1 MKRKTV
7 RPIVKAYRKA
17 VSAFFRKV
25 SAFFRKGRS
34 MARRGYVI
42 DAVLPKEPKKI
53 TEASVRRIKKISSN
67 LYKKS
72 YYVTEEGEVISGE
85 EGRKYERSM
94 AAKKAAETRKRNK
107 RIGEIPIRY
116 DWEIAFD
123 WLEGIIK
130 QVEERGMERVAN
142 AIRDIVDAAVIRSS
156 EREVGMIIVS
166 QQAEVLQSIQ
176 EIAEAFYSAQSG
188 KYSYAVSKL
197 SQLLGGGAITA
208 AQFSEYESADEDGE
222 YEYR

>member
-7 RPIVKAYRKA
+7 RPVVKAYRKA
-17 VSAFFRKV
+17 V

-53 TEASVRRIKKISSN
+53 TEASVRRIKKIYAN

-72 YYVTEEGEVISGE
+72 YFVTEEGEVISGE
-85 EGRKYERSM
+85 EGRKYERSRS
-94 AAKKAAETRKRNK
+94 AKKAAETRKRK
-107 RIGEIPIRY
+107 KQESSIRY
-116 DWEIAFD
+116 DWQIAFD
-123 WLEGIIK
+123 WLEGIIQK
-130 QVEERGMERVAN
+130 VTEKGSERVAS

-166 QQAEVLQSIQ
+166 QQDEVRQSIE
-176 EIAEAFYSAQSG
+176 EIAESFYSAQSG
-188 KYSYAVSKL
+188 KYSYALSKL
-197 SQLLGGGAITA
+197 SQILGGGALTA
-208 AQFSEYESADEDGE
+208 AQLSDYESADEDGE

>member
-17 VSAFFRKV
+17 VSAFFRK
-25 SAFFRKGRS
+25 GRS

-42 DAVLPKEPKKI
+42 DAVLPEEPKKI

-85 EGRKYERSM
+85 EGRKYERSR
-94 AAKKAAETRKRNK
+94 AAKKAAETRKRK
-107 RIGEIPIRY
+107 KQESSFKY
-116 DWEIAFD
+116 DWQIAFD

-130 QVEERGMERVAN
+130 QVEERGMERVAS

-166 QQAEVLQSIQ
+166 QQDEVRQSIE
-176 EIAEAFYSAQSG
+176 EIAEFFYSAQSG

>member
-7 RPIVKAYRKA
+7 RPVVKAYRKA
-17 VSAFFRKV
+17 V

-85 EGRKYERSM
+85 EGRKYERSRS
-94 AAKKAAETRKRNK
+94 ARKAAETRKRK
-107 RIGEIPIRY
+107 KQESSIRY
-116 DWEIAFD
+116 DWQIAFD
-123 WLEGIIK
+123 WLEGIIQK
-130 QVEERGMERVAN
+130 VTEKGSERVAS

-166 QQAEVLQSIQ
+166 QQDEVRQSIE
-176 EIAEAFYSAQSG
+176 EIAESFYSAQSG
-188 KYSYAVSKL
+188 KYSYALSKL
-197 SQLLGGGAITA
+197 SQILGGGALTA
-208 AQFSEYESADEDGE
+208 AQLSDYESADEDGE

>member
-7 RPIVKAYRKA
+7 RPVVKAYRKA
-17 VSAFFRKV
+17 VSAFFRK
-25 SAFFRKGRS
+25 ARS
-34 MARRGYVI
+34 MAKRGYVI

-53 TEASVRRIKKISSN
+53 TEASVRRIKKISSD

-85 EGRKYERSM
+85 EGRKYERSRS
-94 AAKKAAETRKRNK
+94 AKKAAETRKRK
-107 RIGEIPIRY
+107 KQESSFKY
-116 DWEIAFD
+116 DWQIAFD

-130 QVEERGMERVAN
+130 QVEERGMERVAS
-142 AIRDIVDAAVIRSS
+142 AIRDIVDAAVIRTS

-166 QQAEVLQSIQ
+166 QQGEVLQTIQ

-197 SQLLGGGAITA
+197 SQLLGGGTITA

>member
-7 RPIVKAYRKA
+7 RPVVKAFRKA
-17 VSAFFRKV
+17 VSNFFRK
-25 SAFFRKGRS
+25 ARS
-34 MARRGYVI
+34 MAKRGYVI

-53 TEASVRRIKKISSN
+53 TEASVRRIKKISSD

-85 EGRKYERSM
+85 EGRKYERSRS
-94 AAKKAAETRKRNK
+94 ARKAAETRKRK
-107 RIGEIPIRY
+107 KQESSIRY
-116 DWEIAFD
+116 DWQIAFD
-123 WLEGIIK
+123 WLEGIIQK
-130 QVEERGMERVAN
+130 VTEKGSERVAS

-166 QQAEVLQSIQ
+166 QQDEVRQSIE
-176 EIAEAFYSAQSG
+176 EIAESFYSAQSG
-188 KYSYAVSKL
+188 KYSYALSKL
-197 SQLLGGGAITA
+197 SQILGGGALTA
-208 AQFSEYESADEDGE
+208 AQLSDYESADEDGE

>member
-7 RPIVKAYRKA
+7 RPVVKAFRKA
-17 VSAFFRKV
+17 VSAFFRK
-25 SAFFRKGRS
+25 ARS

-53 TEASVRRIKKISSN
+53 TEASVRRIKKISAN

-85 EGRKYERSM
+85 EGRKYERSRS
-94 AAKKAAETRKRNK
+94 AKKAAETRKRK
-107 RIGEIPIRY
+107 KQESSIRY
-116 DWEIAFD
+116 DWQIAFD
-123 WLEGIIK
+123 WLEGIIQK
-130 QVEERGMERVAN
+130 VTEKGSERVAS

-166 QQAEVLQSIQ
+166 QQDEVRQSIE
-176 EIAEAFYSAQSG
+176 EIAESFYSAQSG
-188 KYSYAVSKL
+188 KYSYALSKL
-197 SQLLGGGAITA
+197 SQILGGGALTA
-208 AQFSEYESADEDGE
+208 AQLSDYESADEDGE

>member
-17 VSAFFRKV
+17 V

-53 TEASVRRIKKISSN
+53 TEASVRRINKISSN

-72 YYVTEEGEVISGE
+72 YFVTEEGEVISGE
-85 EGRKYERSM
+85 EGRKYERSK

-142 AIRDIVDAAVIRSS
+142 AIRDIVDAAVIRTS

>member
-7 RPIVKAYRKA
+7 RPVVKAFRKA
-17 VSAFFRKV
+17 VSNFFRK
-25 SAFFRKGRS
+25 ARS

-85 EGRKYERSM
+85 QGRKYERSRS
-94 AAKKAAETRKRNK
+94 ARKAAETRKRK
-107 RIGEIPIRY
+107 KQESSIRY
-116 DWEIAFD
+116 DWQIAFD
-123 WLEGIIK
+123 WLEGIIQK
-130 QVEERGMERVAN
+130 VTEKGSERVAS

-166 QQAEVLQSIQ
+166 QQDEVRQSIE
-176 EIAEAFYSAQSG
+176 EIAESFYSAQSG
-188 KYSYAVSKL
+188 KYSYALSKL
-197 SQLLGGGAITA
+197 SQILGGGALTA
-208 AQFSEYESADEDGE
+208 AQLSDYESADEDGE

>member
-7 RPIVKAYRKA
+7 RPVVKAYRKA
-17 VSAFFRKV
+17 VSAFFRK
-25 SAFFRKGRS
+25 ARS

-53 TEASVRRIKKISSN
+53 TEASVRRIKKISAD

-85 EGRKYERSM
+85 EGRKYERSRS
-94 AAKKAAETRKRNK
+94 AKKAAETRKRNK

-116 DWEIAFD
+116 DWEIAIE
-123 WLEGIIK
+123 WLYSLVNEVNKKGYPNVARAIKDII
-130 QVEERGMERVAN
+130 
-142 AIRDIVDAAVIRSS
+142 DAAIVRTS
-156 EREVGMIIVS
+156 ERDVGLIVV
-166 QQAEVLQSIQ
+166 QAPDDVRQTIQ
-176 EIAEAFYSAQSG
+176 EICEAAYSADSS
-188 KYSYAVSKL
+188 KYSYALSKL
-197 SQLLGGGAITA
+197 SQLLGGGALSA
-208 AQFSEYESADEDGE
+208 YELSEYESADEDGE

>member
-7 RPIVKAYRKA
+7 RPVVKAFRKA
-17 VSAFFRKV
+17 VSNFFRK
-25 SAFFRKGRS
+25 ARS
-34 MARRGYVI
+34 MAKRGYVI

-53 TEASVRRIKKISSN
+53 TEASVRRIKKISAN

-85 EGRKYERSM
+85 EGRKYERSRS
-94 AAKKAAETRKRNK
+94 AKKAAETRKRK
-107 RIGEIPIRY
+107 KQESSIRY
-116 DWEIAFD
+116 DWQIAFD
-123 WLEGIIK
+123 WLEGIIQK
-130 QVEERGMERVAN
+130 VTEKGSERVAS

-166 QQAEVLQSIQ
+166 QQDEVRQSIE
-176 EIAEAFYSAQSG
+176 EIAESFYSAQSG
-188 KYSYAVSKL
+188 KYSYALSKL
-197 SQLLGGGAITA
+197 SQILGGGALTA
-208 AQFSEYESADEDGE
+208 AQLSDYESADEDGE

>member
-1 MKRKTV
+1 
-7 RPIVKAYRKA
+7 
-17 VSAFFRKV
+17 
-25 SAFFRKGRS
+25 

-85 EGRKYERSM
+85 EGRKYERSR
-94 AAKKAAETRKRNK
+94 AAKKAAETRKRK
-107 RIGEIPIRY
+107 KQESSTRY
-116 DWEIAFD
+116 DWQFAFD

-142 AIRDIVDAAVIRSS
+142 AIRDIVDAAVIRTS

-166 QQAEVLQSIQ
+166 QQGEVLQSIQ

>member
-7 RPIVKAYRKA
+7 RPVVKAYRKA
-17 VSAFFRKV
+17 VSNFFRRV
-25 SAFFRKGRS
+25 RS

-53 TEASVRRIKKISSN
+53 TEASVRRIKKISAN

-72 YYVTEEGEVISGE
+72 YFVTEEGEVISGE
-85 EGRKYERSM
+85 KGRKYERSRS
-94 AAKKAAETRKRNK
+94 AKKAAETRKRK
-107 RIGEIPIRY
+107 KQESSIRY
-116 DWEIAFD
+116 DWQIAFD
-123 WLEGIIK
+123 WLEGIIQK
-130 QVEERGMERVAN
+130 VTEKGSERVAS

-166 QQAEVLQSIQ
+166 QQDEVRQSIE
-176 EIAEAFYSAQSG
+176 EIAESFYSAQSG
-188 KYSYAVSKL
+188 KYSYALSKL
-197 SQLLGGGAITA
+197 SQILGGGALTA
-208 AQFSEYESADEDGE
+208 AQLSDYESADEDGE

>member
-7 RPIVKAYRKA
+7 RPVVKAFRKA
-17 VSAFFRKV
+17 VSAFFRK
-25 SAFFRKGRS
+25 ARS
-34 MARRGYVI
+34 MAKRGYVI

-53 TEASVRRIKKISSN
+53 TEASVRRIKKISAN

-85 EGRKYERSM
+85 EGRKYERSRS
-94 AAKKAAETRKRNK
+94 AKKAAETRKRK
-107 RIGEIPIRY
+107 KQESSIRY
-116 DWEIAFD
+116 DWQIAFD
-123 WLEGIIK
+123 WLEGIIQK
-130 QVEERGMERVAN
+130 VTEKGSERVAS

-166 QQAEVLQSIQ
+166 QQDEVRQSIE
-176 EIAEAFYSAQSG
+176 EIAESFYSAQSG
-188 KYSYAVSKL
+188 KYSYALSKL
-197 SQLLGGGAITA
+197 SQILGGGALTA
-208 AQFSEYESADEDGE
+208 AQLSDYESADEDGE

>member
-7 RPIVKAYRKA
+7 RPVVKAFRKA
-17 VSAFFRKV
+17 V

-53 TEASVRRIKKISSN
+53 TEASVRRIKKISAN

-85 EGRKYERSM
+85 EGRKYERSRS
-94 AAKKAAETRKRNK
+94 AKKAAETRKRK
-107 RIGEIPIRY
+107 KQESSIRY
-116 DWEIAFD
+116 DWQIAFD
-123 WLEGIIK
+123 WLEGIIQK
-130 QVEERGMERVAN
+130 VTEKGSERVAS

-166 QQAEVLQSIQ
+166 QQDEVRQSIE
-176 EIAEAFYSAQSG
+176 EIAESFYSAQSG

-197 SQLLGGGAITA
+197 SQLLGGGALTA
-208 AQFSEYESADEDGE
+208 AQLSDYESADEDGE

>member
-7 RPIVKAYRKA
+7 RSVVKAYRKA
-17 VSAFFRKV
+17 VSN
-25 SAFFRKGRS
+25 FFRKGRS

-42 DAVLPKEPKKI
+42 GAVLPKEPKKI
-53 TEASVRRIKKISSN
+53 TEASVRRIKKISAN

-72 YYVTEEGEVISGE
+72 YFVTEEGEVISGE

-94 AAKKAAETRKRNK
+94 SAKKAAETRKRK
-107 RIGEIPIRY
+107 KQESSIRY
-116 DWEIAFD
+116 DWQIAFD
-123 WLEGIIK
+123 WLEGIIQK
-130 QVEERGMERVAN
+130 VTEKGSERVSS

-166 QQAEVLQSIQ
+166 QQDEVLQAIE
-176 EIAEAFYSAQSG
+176 EIAESFYSAQSG
-188 KYSYAVSKL
+188 KYSYALSKL
-197 SQLLGGGAITA
+197 SQILGGGALTA
-208 AQFSEYESADEDGE
+208 AQLSDYESADEDGE

>member
-17 VSAFFRKV
+17 V

-85 EGRKYERSM
+85 KGRKYERSR
-94 AAKKAAETRKRNK
+94 AAKKAAETRKRK
-107 RIGEIPIRY
+107 KQESSIRY
-116 DWEIAFD
+116 DWQIAFD
-123 WLEGIIK
+123 WLEGIIQK
-130 QVEERGMERVAN
+130 VTEKGSERVAS

-166 QQAEVLQSIQ
+166 QQDEVRQSIE
-176 EIAEAFYSAQSG
+176 EIAESFYSAQSG
-188 KYSYAVSKL
+188 KYSYALSKL
-197 SQLLGGGAITA
+197 SQILGGGALTA
-208 AQFSEYESADEDGE
+208 AQLSDYESADEDGE

>member
-17 VSAFFRKV
+17 VSNFFRK
-25 SAFFRKGRS
+25 ARS

-72 YYVTEEGEVISGE
+72 YYITEEGEVISGE
-85 EGRKYERSM
+85 KGRKYERSR
-94 AAKKAAETRKRNK
+94 AARKAAETRKRK
-107 RIGEIPIRY
+107 KQESSIRY
-116 DWEIAFD
+116 DWQIAFD
-123 WLEGIIK
+123 WLEGIIQK
-130 QVEERGMERVAN
+130 VTEKGSERVAS

-166 QQAEVLQSIQ
+166 QQDEVRQSIE
-176 EIAEAFYSAQSG
+176 EIAESFYSAQSG
-188 KYSYAVSKL
+188 KYSYALSKL
-197 SQLLGGGAITA
+197 SQILGGGALTA
-208 AQFSEYESADEDGE
+208 AQLSDYESADEDGE

>member
-7 RPIVKAYRKA
+7 RPVVKAYRKA
-17 VSAFFRKV
+17 V

-85 EGRKYERSM
+85 EGRKYERSRS
-94 AAKKAAETRKRNK
+94 AKKAAATRKRK
-107 RIGEIPIRY
+107 KQESYFKY
-116 DWEIAFD
+116 DWQIAFD

-130 QVEERGMERVAN
+130 QVEERGMERVAS
-142 AIRDIVDAAVIRSS
+142 AIRDIVDAAVIRTS

-166 QQAEVLQSIQ
+166 QQNEVLQSIQ

>member
-7 RPIVKAYRKA
+7 SPVVKAYRKA
-17 VSAFFRKV
+17 V

-53 TEASVRRIKKISSN
+53 TEASVRRIKKISAN

-85 EGRKYERSM
+85 EGRKYERSRS
-94 AAKKAAETRKRNK
+94 AKKAAETRKRK
-107 RIGEIPIRY
+107 KQESSIRY
-116 DWEIAFD
+116 DWQIAFD
-123 WLEGIIK
+123 WLEGIIQK
-130 QVEERGMERVAN
+130 VTEKGSERVAS

-166 QQAEVLQSIQ
+166 QQDEVRQSIE
-176 EIAEAFYSAQSG
+176 EIAESFYSAQSG
-188 KYSYAVSKL
+188 KYSYALSKL
-197 SQLLGGGAITA
+197 SQILGGGALTA
-208 AQFSEYESADEDGE
+208 AQLSDYESADEDGE

>member
-1 MKRKTV
+1 MKRNTV
-7 RPIVKAYRKA
+7 RPVVKAYRKA
-17 VSAFFRKV
+17 VSN
-25 SAFFRKGRS
+25 FFRKGRS

-53 TEASVRRIKKISSN
+53 TEASVRRINKISSN

-72 YYVTEEGEVISGE
+72 YFVTEEGEVISGE
-85 EGRKYERSM
+85 EGRKYERSK

-130 QVEERGMERVAN
+130 QVEERGMGRVAN
-142 AIRDIVDAAVIRSS
+142 AIRDIVDAAVIRTS

>member
-7 RPIVKAYRKA
+7 RPVVKAFRKA
-17 VSAFFRKV
+17 VSAFFRK
-25 SAFFRKGRS
+25 ARS

-85 EGRKYERSM
+85 EGRKYERRRS
-94 AAKKAAETRKRNK
+94 ARKAAETRKRK
-107 RIGEIPIRY
+107 KQESSIRY
-116 DWEIAFD
+116 DWQIAFD
-123 WLEGIIK
+123 WLEGIIQK
-130 QVEERGMERVAN
+130 VTEKGSERVAS

-166 QQAEVLQSIQ
+166 QQDEVRQSIE
-176 EIAEAFYSAQSG
+176 EIAESFYSAQSG
-188 KYSYAVSKL
+188 KYSYALSKL
-197 SQLLGGGAITA
+197 SQILGGGALTA
-208 AQFSEYESADEDGE
+208 AQLSDYESADEDGE

>member
-17 VSAFFRKV
+17 VSAFFRK
-25 SAFFRKGRS
+25 ARS

-42 DAVLPKEPKKI
+42 DGVLPKEPKKI
-53 TEASVRRIKKISSN
+53 TEASVRRIKKISAN

-85 EGRKYERSM
+85 EGRKYERSRS
-94 AAKKAAETRKRNK
+94 AKKAAETRKRK
-107 RIGEIPIRY
+107 KQESSIRY
-116 DWEIAFD
+116 DWQIAFD
-123 WLEGIIK
+123 WLEGIIQK
-130 QVEERGMERVAN
+130 VTEKGSERVAS

-166 QQAEVLQSIQ
+166 QQDEVRQSIE
-176 EIAEAFYSAQSG
+176 EIAESFYSAQSG
-188 KYSYAVSKL
+188 KYSYALSKL
-197 SQLLGGGAITA
+197 SQILGGGALTA
-208 AQFSEYESADEDGE
+208 AQLSDYESADEDGE

>member
-7 RPIVKAYRKA
+7 RPVVKAYRKA
-17 VSAFFRKV
+17 V

-85 EGRKYERSM
+85 EGRKYERSR
-94 AAKKAAETRKRNK
+94 AAKKAAETRKRK
-107 RIGEIPIRY
+107 KQESSTRY
-116 DWEIAFD
+116 DWQFAFD

-142 AIRDIVDAAVIRSS
+142 AIRDIVDAAVIRTS

-166 QQAEVLQSIQ
+166 QQGEVLQSIQ

-197 SQLLGGGAITA
+197 SQLLGGGTITA

>member
-7 RPIVKAYRKA
+7 RPVVKAYRKA
-17 VSAFFRKV
+17 V

-53 TEASVRRIKKISSN
+53 TEASVRRIKKISAN

-72 YYVTEEGEVISGE
+72 YYATEEGEVISGE
-85 EGRKYERSM
+85 EGRKYERSRS
-94 AAKKAAETRKRNK
+94 AKKAAETRKRK
-107 RIGEIPIRY
+107 KQESSIRY
-116 DWEIAFD
+116 DWQIAFD
-123 WLEGIIK
+123 WLEGIIQK
-130 QVEERGMERVAN
+130 VTEKGSERVAS
-142 AIRDIVDAAVIRSS
+142 AIRDIVDAAVIRTS

-166 QQAEVLQSIQ
+166 QQGEVLQSIQ

>member
-7 RPIVKAYRKA
+7 RQVVKAYRKA
-17 VSAFFRKV
+17 VSAFFRK
-25 SAFFRKGRS
+25 ARS

-53 TEASVRRIKKISSN
+53 TEASVRRIKKISEN

-85 EGRKYERSM
+85 EGRKYERSRS
-94 AAKKAAETRKRNK
+94 AKKAAETRKRK
-107 RIGEIPIRY
+107 KQESSIRY
-116 DWEIAFD
+116 DWQIAFD
-123 WLEGIIK
+123 WLEGIIQK
-130 QVEERGMERVAN
+130 VTEKGSERVAS

-166 QQAEVLQSIQ
+166 QQDEVRQSIE
-176 EIAEAFYSAQSG
+176 EIAESFYSAQSG
-188 KYSYAVSKL
+188 KYSYALSKL
-197 SQLLGGGAITA
+197 SQILGGGALTA
-208 AQFSEYESADEDGE
+208 AQLSDYESADEDGE

>member
-7 RPIVKAYRKA
+7 RPVVKAYRKA
-17 VSAFFRKV
+17 VSNFFRK
-25 SAFFRKGRS
+25 ARS
-34 MARRGYVI
+34 MAKRGYVI

-85 EGRKYERSM
+85 EGRKYERSRS
-94 AAKKAAETRKRNK
+94 AKKAAETRKRNK

-116 DWEIAFD
+116 DWEIAIE
-123 WLEGIIK
+123 WLYSLVNEVNKKGYPNVARAIKDII
-130 QVEERGMERVAN
+130 
-142 AIRDIVDAAVIRSS
+142 DAAIVRTS
-156 EREVGMIIVS
+156 ERDVGLIVV
-166 QQAEVLQSIQ
+166 QAPDDVRQTIQ
-176 EIAEAFYSAQSG
+176 EICEAAYSADSS
-188 KYSYAVSKL
+188 KYSYALSKL
-197 SQLLGGGAITA
+197 SQLLGGGALSA
-208 AQFSEYESADEDGE
+208 YELSEYESADEDGE